1 MVEIRKVNPNDKAEI
16 HRFIQFPYTLYRK
29 DSYWV
34 PPLAPELR
42 NALEKNHPF
51 FQHSFAD
58 FFLAIRDG
66 SVVGQIAAMENTR
79 ANAFRDEK
87 TAFFGFFEVIE
98 DETVSKCLF
107 DTVFEWAK
115 TRGLNRVIGP
125 RGLIGA
131 DSGGILVEGFDHRPA
146 LNVPYNLS
154 YYDSFIMKSGLIKDT
169 DHLSGY
175 LPGNHVIPERIE
187 RIAKKI
193 QQKRG
198 YEIKSFSSKGEM
210 RQWVPQVQQAHR
222 KAFENTYTFYPPTD
236 EEMESISNSIIS
248 VAHPSLIKLLL
259 KNDEAIGFIFA
270 YHDISPAIQKSK
282 GRIWPFG
289 WIQIL
294 LERRKNDWVNINGV
308 GLLPEYQGLGG
319 NAILYTAIDKSIKS
333 FGFNHIDIVQVNE
346 TNFSSFHDME
356 AIGVQWYKRH
366 RSYQR
371 SL

>member
-1 MVEIRKVNPNDKAEI
+1 MIEIIKVNNADKKAI
-16 HRFIQFPYTLYRK
+16 RIFLKFPFKLYQK
-29 DSYWV
+29 NPYWV
-34 PPLAPELR
+34 PPLVPDLR
-42 NALEKNHPF
+42 NALEKKHPF

-58 FFLAIRDG
+58 FFLAIKNRN
-66 SVVGQIAAMENTR
+66 VVGQIAAMENTR
-79 ANAFRDEK
+79 ANAFRGEK
-87 TAFFGFFEVIE
+87 TGFFGFFEVVE
-98 DETVSKCLF
+98 DEAVSKCLF
-107 DTVFEWAK
+107 DAVIEWAK

-125 RGLIGA
+125 RGLIGT

-146 LNVPYNLS
+146 LNVPYNLP
-154 YYDSFIMKSGLIKDT
+154 YYDSFIINSGFTKDT

-175 LPGNHVIPERIE
+175 LPGDHVIPERIE
-187 RIAKKI
+187 RISKKI

-198 YEIKSFSSKGEM
+198 YLIKSFSTKDEM
-210 RQWVPQVQQAHR
+210 RQWVPKVQEAHR
-222 KAFENTYTFYPPTD
+222 KAFENTHTFYPPTD
-236 EEMESISNSIIS
+236 DEMEAISNSIIS

-259 KNDEAIGFIFA
+259 KDEEVIGFIFA
-270 YHDISPAIQKSK
+270 YHDISPALQKSE

-289 WIQIL
+289 WIHIL
-294 LERRKNDWVNINGV
+294 LERRKNEWANINGV

-319 NAILYTAIDKSIKS
+319 NAILYTAIDESIKS